1 VARAVRRAPQRR
13 RAGAPARAL
22 YFGALLSGAG
32 AVDLARL
39 RFEEVGDD
47 VPATIPPLPDEPQA
61 LDFAAP

>member
-1 VARAVRRAPQRR
+1 
-13 RAGAPARAL
+13 
-22 YFGALLSGAG
+22 
-32 AVDLARL
+32 VDLARL